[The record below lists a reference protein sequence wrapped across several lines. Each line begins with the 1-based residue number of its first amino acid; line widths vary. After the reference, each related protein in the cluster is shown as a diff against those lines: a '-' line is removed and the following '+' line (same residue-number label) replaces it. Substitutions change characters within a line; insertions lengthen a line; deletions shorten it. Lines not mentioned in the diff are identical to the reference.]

1 MKKKTTI
8 TVLAIFIVAAIFLG
22 LLLVNKGDGP
32 VMGMML
38 ADKAMADTQSYNDS
52 AQAQGD
58 DVYLVLSNAFNKYQ
72 EDYKADIPK
81 GDDLY
86 AAVYFVECPQGSE
99 YSCKWIKDDTT
110 IKEETGVL
118 KTGPQG
124 VISYMLDGEKVEQ
137 GIYIFELYNGDSKIF
152 ERTFSVE

>member
-1 MKKKTTI
+1 MKRKTTI
-8 TVLAIFIVAAIFLG
+8 TILVIFIIAAIFLG

-38 ADKAMADTQSYNDS
+38 SDRNIEDTQSYNDG
-52 AQAQGD
+52 AQTQGD
-58 DVYLVLSNAFNKYQ
+58 GTYLIVSNAFNKYQ
-72 EDYKADIPK
+72 EDYKSDIPQ

-99 YSCKWIKDDTT
+99 YSCKWVKNGVT
-110 IKEETGVL
+110 IKEDTGVL

-124 VISYMLDGEKVEQ
+124 VISYILDGDKVEQ
-137 GIYIFELYNGDSKIF
+137 GSFVFELYDGSKKIF
-152 ERTFSVE
+152 EKEFSVE